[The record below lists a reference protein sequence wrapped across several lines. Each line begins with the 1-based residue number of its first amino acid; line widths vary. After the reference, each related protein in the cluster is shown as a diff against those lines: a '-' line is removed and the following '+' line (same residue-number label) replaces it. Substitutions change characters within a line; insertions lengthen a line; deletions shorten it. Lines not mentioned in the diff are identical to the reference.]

1 MLPPL
6 ASPPTTWETWV
17 EGALQLIYVGQQ
29 ALATQLGDLM
39 PTVQELQAAL
49 DRNTKAT
56 ADAATA
62 IQTEIKQLKDA
73 IEALST
79 ATPPTQAQLDQLNAA
94 SDKLDQATSALGA
107 DDPTV

>member
-1 MLPPL
+1 M
-6 ASPPTTWETWV
+6 A
-17 EGALQLIYVGQQ
+17 
-29 ALATQLGDLM
+29 
-39 PTVQELQAAL
+39 TVQELQAAL

-56 ADAATA
+56 ADAAIA

-73 IEALST
+73 IDALST

-107 DDPTV
+107 DDPAV